1 MSIVPRPY
9 PREFRDDVVRV
20 ARNRDDVVAELAGIR
35 PRHNGHPSSPP
46 TWGKPNQM
54 SPIRA
59 ADPMPT
65 LPAFPI

>member
-1 MSIVPRPY
+1 MDTEVGSDLLDRHT
-9 PREFRDDVVRV
+9 VVTV
-20 ARNRDDVVAELAGIR
+20 AGNPDDVVAELAGIR